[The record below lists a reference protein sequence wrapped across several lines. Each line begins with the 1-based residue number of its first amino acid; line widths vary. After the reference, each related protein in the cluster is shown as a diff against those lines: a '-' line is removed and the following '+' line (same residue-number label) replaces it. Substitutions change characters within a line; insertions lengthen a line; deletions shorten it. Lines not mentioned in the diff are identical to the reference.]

1 MRNTE
6 ISFETTKLISMA
18 KVFVGDLSGEIMDT
32 CVQFHGGMGYL
43 EELWVARAWRDARL
57 FRIGGGTTEV
67 MRYAIGKILG
77 F

>member
-1 MRNTE
+1 M
-6 ISFETTKLISMA
+6 SLETTKLISMA
-18 KVFVGDLSGEIMDT
+18 KVFVGDLTGEIMDT

-43 EELWVARAWRDARL
+43 EDMWVARSFRDSRL

-67 MRYAIGKILG
+67 MRYAIAKILG